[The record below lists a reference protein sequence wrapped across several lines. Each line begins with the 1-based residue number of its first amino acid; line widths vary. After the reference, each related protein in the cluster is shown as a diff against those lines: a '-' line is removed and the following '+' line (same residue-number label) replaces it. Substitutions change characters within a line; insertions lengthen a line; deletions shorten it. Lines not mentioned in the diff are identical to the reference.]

1 MCACSC
7 AGLLLMESHCRAA
20 AANAGGAVSL
30 ARPQPDQQCRPVQVG
45 AVTAVSGRAIWR
57 FSDKSTARIV
67 LRVGTAGIDL
77 ELGGTQR
84 ISEFSTAGLGVS
96 VGLMVSAPC
105 SHQSCTDTLH

>member
-1 MCACSC
+1 MLAPRS
-7 AGLLLMESHCRAA
+7 AWLGR
-20 AANAGGAVSL
+20 SL
-30 ARPQPDQQCRPVQVG
+30 TRQCRPVQVG

-57 FSDKSTARIV
+57 FNDKSTARIV

-96 VGLMVSAPC
+96 VGLMVS
-105 SHQSCTDTLH
+105 CTETLHRRIP